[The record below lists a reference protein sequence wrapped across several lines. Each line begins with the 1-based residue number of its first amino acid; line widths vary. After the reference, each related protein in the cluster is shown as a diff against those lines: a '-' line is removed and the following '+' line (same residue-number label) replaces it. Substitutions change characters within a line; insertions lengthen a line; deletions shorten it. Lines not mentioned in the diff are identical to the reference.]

1 MIDHEPPSTMT
12 DEQTRRIVTQL
23 WEAMEARDWETVA
36 GLLADDFVCEW
47 PVSRERFRGR
57 DNFVA
62 VNRAYPGDWHVA
74 VRQVI
79 AEGDR
84 AASEV
89 IAESRANATS
99 RSRSTKYATG
109 ASCARRTIGPNRTPP
124 RLGGRSGRRR

>member
-1 MIDHEPPSTMT
+1 MS

-23 WEAMEARDWETVA
+23 WEAMEARDWETVGA
-36 GLLADDFVCEW
+36 LLADDFVCEW

-89 IAESRANATS
+89 IAEVEGKRDVAISFYEFRDGRIVRETDYWPEPYPAPAWRAQWAEEV
-99 RSRSTKYATG
+99 
-109 ASCARRTIGPNRTPP
+109 TPDD
-124 RLGGRSGRRR
+124 R